1 MFSFGPLEII
11 AILAIVLLL
20 FGPKRLKNLG
30 SELGGAIKG
39 FRNSIT
45 DDERKS
51 NTDRKTIDVD
61 DSDIDRKSTNN

>member
-39 FRNSIT
+39 FRKSIGSSEENKA
-45 DDERKS
+45 DP
-51 NTDRKTIDVD
+51 KTIDVESAEVD
-61 DSDIDRKSTNN
+61 PKASKK

>member
-39 FRNSIT
+39 FRRSIS
-45 DDERKS
+45 DGDK
-51 NTDRKTIDVD
+51 DAKPKPKTIDVD
-61 DSDIDRKSTNN
+61 EADTEQKSTNR